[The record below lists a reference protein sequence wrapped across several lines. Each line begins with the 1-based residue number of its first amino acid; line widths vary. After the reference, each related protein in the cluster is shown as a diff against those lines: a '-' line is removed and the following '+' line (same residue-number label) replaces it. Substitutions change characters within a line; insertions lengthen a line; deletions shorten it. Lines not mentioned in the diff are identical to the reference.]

1 MSLHLPEALRQRLDP
16 LRQRLHSAPNTV
28 LPIVGSGLSLPAL
41 PSWGAL
47 LQQIIARAMGSEHR
61 AELDE
66 LMKAG
71 RYLDVADALEVDP
84 GPQVICQVI
93 GEHYQRPRVAPAPI
107 YELVA
112 ALPVTHVATT
122 NYDPWLKDA
131 LARRLGTAPRVF
143 TPEYRGAFTNIRP
156 DAPPLVLMLH
166 GDADTPDTCVLSQRA
181 FRKLTHGTPA
191 YRGGLAALASQR
203 TLLFLGHSLTDPD
216 LVTVLEE
223 WIEIFGAARSA
234 PSHVWLGAGIK
245 PHARRRLL
253 AMGVEPVLYGDDPR
267 DHHLLADVLRYLAV
281 TPGADPGATSTTT
294 PASTGT
300 PAPPPVRASSPAR
313 VTAPSPPY
321 PVRHRVVRS
330 ILQHLAH
337 RRKMGVALMAPLGF
351 DARAVVDEVMSRLE
365 RPNEPMLPVRL
376 APDLSST
383 SEVAL
388 YDKLLRDLDAGLRR
402 SGRIAGLDADW
413 RTAVLERTRL
423 QQVQRGIA
431 EPGDAFALAIED
443 VVERLESSK
452 DGTLLLLLDD
462 LADMSEGQRRRWGFL
477 MNRFR
482 ERLKLLVWGGHELYQ
497 LTVEP
502 ADVGDSSAF
511 HHLERID
518 LGQLSD
524 DEVELALTEELGQED
539 GQRMAPTAH
548 ELTGGHPAL
557 VRDLVALPR
566 DCLRRAV
573 VEELR
578 GRLLGGPHVN
588 RLRRE
593 LGRLGEVEQVL
604 RAFAALDTPTWPREW
619 DNPWAE
625 RLKWL
630 GIVTEAEGGGWRW
643 TAPLMKNLAQE
654 ME

>member
-16 LRQRLHSAPNTV
+16 LRQRLHSAPNAV
-28 LPIVGSGLSLPAL
+28 LPIIGSGLSLPAL

-47 LQQIIARAMGSEHR
+47 LRQIIARAMGKEHR

-66 LMKAG
+66 LMNAG

-84 GPQVICQVI
+84 GVQVISQVI
-93 GEHYQRPRVAPAPI
+93 AETYQRPRVTPAPV
-107 YELVA
+107 YDLVA
-112 ALPVTHVATT
+112 ALPATHVATT

-143 TPEYRGAFTNIRP
+143 TPEDRGAFMNIRP
-156 DAPPLVLMLH
+156 DAPSLVLMLH

-181 FRKLTHGTPA
+181 FRRLTHGTPA
-191 YRGGLAALASQR
+191 YRSGLAALASQR

-223 WIEIFGAARSA
+223 WIEVFGAARSA

-245 PHARRRLL
+245 PNARRRLL
-253 AMGVEPVLYGDDPR
+253 ALGVEPVLYGDDPF
-267 DHHLLADVLRYLAV
+267 DHSLLPEVLRYLAV
-281 TPGADPGATSTTT
+281 KPGADPGLAAPTSRAGSD
-294 PASTGT
+294 PS
-300 PAPPPVRASSPAR
+300 ASSSAR
-313 VTAPSPPY
+313 TDPSSRPDTAPLSV
-321 PVRHRVVRS
+321 PVRHRVVRTV
-330 ILQHLAH
+330 LQHLTH

-351 DARAVVDEVMSRLE
+351 DARAVVDEVISRLE

-383 SEVAL
+383 TEVAL

-402 SGRIAGLDADW
+402 SRRIAGLDAGW
-413 RTAVLERTRL
+413 RAAMIEQTRV
-423 QQVQRGIA
+423 QQAQRGFA

-443 VVERLESSK
+443 LVERLESSK

-482 ERLKLLVWGGHELYQ
+482 ERVKLLVWGGHELYQ
-497 LTVEP
+497 LIVEP

-518 LGQLSD
+518 LGPLSD
-524 DEVELALTEELGQED
+524 DEVELALTEGLGQEH
-539 GQRMAPTAH
+539 GQRVTPTVY

-557 VRDLVALPR
+557 VRDLLDLPR
-566 DCLRRAV
+566 DCLRRNV

-578 GRLLGGPHVN
+578 GRLLGGPHIN
-588 RLRRE
+588 RLRH
-593 LGRLGEVEQVL
+593 EVRRQRDVEEVL
-604 RAFAALDTPTWPREW
+604 RGFAAHETPTWPREW

-630 GIVTEAEGGGWRW
+630 GIVTEAEDGGWRW
-643 TAPLMKNLAQE
+643 TAPLMKDLARE
-654 ME
+654 VE

>member
-16 LRQRLHSAPNTV
+16 LRERLHSAPNTV
-28 LPIVGSGLSLPAL
+28 LPIIGSGLSLPAL

-61 AELDE
+61 AELNE

-84 GPQVICQVI
+84 GAQVISQVI
-93 GEHYQRPRVAPAPI
+93 AETYQRPRVAPAPI
-107 YELVA
+107 YDLVA

-131 LARRLGTAPRVF
+131 LARRLRTAPRVF
-143 TPEYRGAFTNIRP
+143 TPEDRGAFTNIRP
-156 DAPPLVLMLH
+156 DAPSLVLMLH

-191 YRGGLAALASQR
+191 YRSGLAALASQR

-223 WIEIFGAARSA
+223 WIEVFGAARSA

-253 AMGVEPVLYGDDPR
+253 AMGVEPVLYGDDPF
-267 DHHLLADVLRYLAV
+267 DHGLLADVLRYLAV
-281 TPGADPGATSTTT
+281 KPGGAGPAAITT
-294 PASTGT
+294 PASGGT
-300 PAPPPVRASSPAR
+300 PALLPVGAD
-313 VTAPSPPY
+313 SPPRAATPLPQY
-321 PVRHRVVRS
+321 PVRHRVVRTV
-330 ILQHLAH
+330 LQHLAH

-383 SEVAL
+383 TEVAL

-402 SGRIAGLDADW
+402 SRGVTGIDPGW
-413 RTAVLERTRL
+413 RAAMIERTRL
-423 QQVQRGIA
+423 QQAQRGIA

-497 LTVEP
+497 LIVEP

-518 LGQLSD
+518 LGPLSE

-539 GQRMAPTAH
+539 GQRIAPTVH

-557 VRDLVALPR
+557 VRDLMDLPR
-566 DCLRRAV
+566 DCLLRAV

-593 LGRLGEVEQVL
+593 LSRLGEVEEEL
-604 RAFAALDTPTWPREW
+604 RGFAAHETPTWPREW

-630 GIVTEAEGGGWRW
+630 GIVTEAEGGG
-643 TAPLMKNLAQE
+643 
-654 ME
+654 

>member
-16 LRQRLHSAPNTV
+16 LRERLHSAPNSV
-28 LPIVGSGLSLPAL
+28 LPIIGSGLSLPAL

-47 LQQIIARAMGSEHR
+47 LRQIIARAMGREHR

-66 LMKAG
+66 LLQTG

-84 GPQVICQVI
+84 GAQVISQVI
-93 GEHYQRPRVAPAPI
+93 AETYQRPRAAPAPI
-107 YELVA
+107 YDLVA

-131 LARRLGTAPRVF
+131 LARRLRTAPRVF
-143 TPEYRGAFTNIRP
+143 TPEDRGAFTNIRP

-181 FRKLTHGTPA
+181 FRRLTHGAPA
-191 YRGGLAALASQR
+191 YRSGLAALASQR

-223 WIEIFGAARSA
+223 WIEVFGAARSA

-253 AMGVEPVLYGDDPR
+253 AMGVEPVLYGDDPLE
-267 DHHLLADVLRYLAV
+267 HGLLADVLRYLAGK
-281 TPGADPGATSTTT
+281 PGAAPDLTAT
-294 PASTGT
+294 P
-300 PAPPPVRASSPAR
+300 PAR
-313 VTAPSPPY
+313 SDAPARPAAGSEAPQPA
-321 PVRHRVVRS
+321 PVRHRVVRAV
-330 ILQHLAH
+330 LQHLAH

-351 DARAVVDEVMSRLE
+351 DARAVVDEVMARLD
-365 RPNEPMLPVRL
+365 RPSEPMLPVRL

-383 SEVAL
+383 TEVAL

-402 SGRIAGLDADW
+402 SRGVAGLDAGW
-413 RTAVLERTRL
+413 RAAMIERTRV
-423 QQVQRGIA
+423 QQAQRGIA

-443 VVERLESSK
+443 VVERLEASRN
-452 DGTLLLLLDD
+452 GTLLLLLDD
-462 LADMSEGQRRRWGFL
+462 LADMSEDQRRRWGFL

-497 LTVEP
+497 LIVEP

-518 LGQLSD
+518 LGPLSE
-524 DEVELALTEELGQED
+524 DEVELALTEELGQEE
-539 GQRMAPTAH
+539 GQRLAPLARA
-548 ELTGGHPAL
+548 LTGGHPAL
-557 VRDLVALPR
+557 VRDLLGLPR

-573 VEELR
+573 AAELR
-578 GRLLGGPHVN
+578 GRLLGGPHVH

-593 LGRLGEVEQVL
+593 LGRLGEVEAVL
-604 RAFAALDTPTWPREW
+604 REFAAYEAPTWPREW

-630 GIVTEAEGGGWRW
+630 GIVTEAEGGGWCW
-643 TAPLMKNLAQE
+643 TAPLMKDLAHE
-654 ME
+654 VA